1 MYISESFVII
11 SVLEENV
18 NMLFEKNTNFS
29 NEEDILDKYAFCA
42 YNERC
47 SSREGL

>member
-18 NMLFEKNTNFS
+18 KVLFEKNTNFL
-29 NEEDILDKYAFCA
+29 NGEDILDKYVFCA

-47 SSREGL
+47 SSWEGL